1 MYVLVMA
8 YGETRQA
15 RIVRALRSAES
26 VSVADLSRALGAS
39 EVTIR
44 RDLAELE
51 QAGVLR
57 RVRGGAVSA
66 MLRGE
71 GLPFA
76 MRELERAEAKAR
88 IAAAAVARVSDGESV
103 VLDGGTTGS
112 AAARCLVERRLT
124 VVPLALSEFGA
135 LAAAPGVSLLL
146 PGGTV
151 CAGES
156 SLVGPMTEQNLAQL
170 RLDTML
176 LTCCGFDPRRGVTAY
191 DLQDAAVKRAAM
203 AASARTIAMVDSSKF
218 ARTAMAVVCATAAVD
233 MVITDVD
240 APEDVVA
247 ALRADGIEVQCV

>member
-1 MYVLVMA
+1 MA

-15 RIVRALRSAES
+15 QIVRALRSAET
-26 VSVADLSRALGAS
+26 VSVADLSSALGAS

-88 IAAAAVARVSDGESV
+88 IAAAAVARVCDGESV

-112 AAARCLVERRLT
+112 VAARYLAERRLT
-124 VVPLALSEFGA
+124 VVPLALAGLGV
-135 LAAAPGVSLLL
+135 LASAPGVSLLL

-151 CAGES
+151 RSGES
-156 SLVGPMTEQNLAQL
+156 TLVGPMAEQNLAQL

-203 AASARTIAMVDSSKF
+203 GASARTIAMVDSSKF
-218 ARTAMAVVCATAAVD
+218 ARTAIAVVCPTTAVD
-233 MVITDVD
+233 MVITDAD

-247 ALRADGIEVQCV
+247 ALRADGIEVHCV